1 MSFLF
6 IIIRKE
12 NQGKYSWKIRIIS
25 RSHVFDQGH
34 NMIRFKITWSDR
46 RNPLKHPR
54 LSQGVSRLTH
64 KKLPTVIKNAI
75 YSITLAYEISLYR
88 YLSYPDVAVC
98 THMYTCKLA
107 CVWYID
113 MCTNICICTYTS
125 REFIAAE
132 TEKYTW
138 LDSWAC
144 VWQWITEIFVLF
156 YISLTII
163 NCIIKNS
170 VFNKRAQLVV

>member
-88 YLSYPDVAVC
+88 YLVTLTSQYAHTC
-98 THMYTCKLA
+98 TRA
-107 CVWYID
+107 
-113 MCTNICICTYTS
+113 
-125 REFIAAE
+125 
-132 TEKYTW
+132 
-138 LDSWAC
+138 
-144 VWQWITEIFVLF
+144 
-156 YISLTII
+156 SLRVYDT
-163 NCIIKNS
+163 
-170 VFNKRAQLVV
+170 